1 MTPGQE
7 ATPRRSPPAAP
18 TRTAGGVF
26 VALLL
31 GAAVAVGL
39 GVYGRL
45 HSPTGI
51 AVNVAGFS
59 SPLTVKVWLATA
71 AALFAVVQL
80 VSASAM
86 YGKLPGVRAP
96 EWTGTAHRWSGRIAF
111 LLSVPVAAHCLYALG
126 LQTYDVRVT
135 VHSLLGCLFYGA
147 FSAKMLLLTLT
158 GLAGWVLPL
167 VGGLVFTSLTGL
179 WLASS
184 LWFFTTTGV
193 TF

>member
-7 ATPRRSPPAAP
+7 ATSRQSPGAAP

-26 VALLL
+26 AALLL

-51 AVNVAGFS
+51 AVSVAGFS
-59 SPLTVKVWLATA
+59 SPQTVKVWLGTGAMF
-71 AALFAVVQL
+71 FAVIQL

>member
-1 MTPGQE
+1 MTPGPE
-7 ATPRRSPPAAP
+7 ATPRRSPGAAP
-18 TRTAGGVF
+18 THAAGGGF

-45 HSPTGI
+45 HDPTGI

-59 SPLTVKVWLATA
+59 SPQTVKVWLATG

-96 EWTGTAHRWSGRIAF
+96 EWTGTAHRWSGRITF
-111 LLSVPVAAHCLYALG
+111 LLSVPVAVHCLYALG
-126 LQTYDVRVT
+126 LQTYDLRVT

-147 FSAKMLLLTLT
+147 FSAKMLLLTRS
-158 GLAGWVLPL
+158 GLASWALPL
-167 VGGLVFTSLTGL
+167 AGGLAFTAFIGL

-184 LWFFTTTGV
+184 VWFFTTTGV

>member
-1 MTPGQE
+1 MTPGPD
-7 ATPRRSPPAAP
+7 AAPRRSPPAAATP
-18 TRTAGGVF
+18 GDVGAAA
-26 VALLL
+26 ALLF
-31 GAAVAVGL
+31 GAAVAVAL
-39 GVYGRL
+39 GAYGRL

-51 AVNVAGFS
+51 AVSVAGFS
-59 SPLTVKVWLATA
+59 SPQTVKVWLATGA
-71 AALFAVVQL
+71 VFFAVIQL

-96 EWTGTAHRWSGRIAF
+96 EWTGTAHRWSGRMAF

-126 LQTYDVRVT
+126 LQTYDFRVT

-147 FSAKMLLLTLT
+147 FSAKMVLLTRS

-167 VGGLVFTSLTGL
+167 AGGLVFTSFMGL

-184 LWFFTTTGV
+184 VWFFTTTGV

>member
-7 ATPRRSPPAAP
+7 ATPSRSPRAAP

-31 GAAVAVGL
+31 GGAVAVVL

-45 HSPTGI
+45 HGPTGI

-59 SPLTVKVWLATA
+59 SPQAAKAWLATG
-71 AALFAVVQL
+71 AALFAVIQL

-96 EWTGTAHRWSGRIAF
+96 EWTGTVHRWSGRIAF

-126 LQTYDVRVT
+126 LQTYDLRVT

-147 FSAKMLLLTLT
+147 FCAKMVLLTLS
-158 GLAGWVLPL
+158 GVAGWVLPL
-167 VGGLVFTSLTGL
+167 IGGLVFTSLMGL
-179 WLASS
+179 WLTSS
-184 LWFFTTTGV
+184 VWFFTTTGL